1 MPSLRHN
8 ILSSALPLENDK
20 TGASPKAISG
30 RTSYDQARLGFLFLP
45 QLIPEY

>member
-1 MPSLRHN
+1 MSSLRHG
-8 ILSSALPLENDK
+8 IPFSALPLEKYK
-20 TGASPKAISG
+20 TRASPKAISG